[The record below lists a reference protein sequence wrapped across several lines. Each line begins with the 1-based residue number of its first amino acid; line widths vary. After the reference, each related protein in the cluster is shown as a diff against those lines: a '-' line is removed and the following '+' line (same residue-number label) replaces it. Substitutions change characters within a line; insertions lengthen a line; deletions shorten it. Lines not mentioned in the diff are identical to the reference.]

1 MVCVSLAPKF
11 SPPPLLT
18 PAPPCL
24 ARSVR
29 VLGVPT
35 DEDLQFLRRE
45 DVVAKRAWG
54 DVLADATSAITSAAG
69 AVKDYLSGGGGA
81 AAVEPPPRMLESIIP
96 NAPPDGVELLRACFA
111 LQPSHRCT
119 ARQALDHRF
128 FAPLRAQRAYLDE
141 ITATEAL
148 AAAVGEPE
156 ELHVHALN
164 RDVDKLTEAA
174 MRPLIEAE
182 VARWREKYP

>member
-1 MVCVSLAPKF
+1 
-11 SPPPLLT
+11 
-18 PAPPCL
+18 
-24 ARSVR
+24 VR
-29 VLGVPT
+29 VLGFPA

-45 DVVAKRAWG
+45 DDVAKRAWG
-54 DVLADATSAITSAAG
+54 DVLADATSAAG
-69 AVKDYLSGGGGA
+69 AAMDFLFGGSGGGGA
-81 AAVEPPPRMLESIIP
+81 AAVEPPKRTLESIIP

-111 LQPSHRCT
+111 LRPSHRCT

-141 ITATEAL
+141 IAATEAL

-182 VARWREKYP
+182 VARWRDKYP